1 MIRHIV
7 LVRPKAEASEDDIA
21 EWKAAASAM
30 CATSPEVLSHSFGD
44 NIGTGPNHYDT
55 ALVAD
60 FADWEAFRAYIAS
73 DAHQAYVRD
82 HASKVVGTLAAIQHE
97 L

>member
-7 LVRPKAEASEDDIA
+7 LIRPKPEASEDDFA
-21 EWKAAASAM
+21 AWKAAASEM
-30 CATSPEVLSHSFGD
+30 CASSPEVISHSFGD
-44 NIGTGPNHYDT
+44 NIGKGPNHYDT

-60 FADWEAFRAYIAS
+60 FADWDAFRRYIDS
-73 DAHQAYVRD
+73 EAHQAYVRD